1 MFRFLV
7 KVPNK
12 VGVAF
17 SGGVDSL
24 AIAHFL
30 KKGNKEVTLYHFNHL
45 CQYSADIEYKCCRLA
60 DRLRMPIVLA
70 SYHGQREKGQSLE
83 DAWRRARYRFLR
95 SCDQQIITGHHIDDA
110 VETWVWSS
118 LHGEGKLIPV
128 TSGNIIRPFLTT
140 EKSVFENH
148 CKINKLDVV
157 EDEMNKD
164 LHLMRN
170 YMRANMMQHIYHINP
185 GLRKVI
191 KKKYINMINIPE
203 LEDDS

>member
-30 KKGNKEVTLYHFNHL
+30 KKGKKDITLYHFNHG
-45 CQYSADIEYKCCRLA
+45 CQYSDDIEFKCREAAEKLS
-60 DRLRMPIVLA
+60 LPIIVGG
-70 SYHGQREKGQSLE
+70 YDGTRNKGQSLE

-95 SCDQQIITGHHIDDA
+95 SFDETIITGHHIDDA
-110 VETWVWSS
+110 TEFWIFSS
-118 LHGEGKLIPV
+118 LHGEGKLTPIV
-128 TSGNIIRPFLTT
+128 SGNIIRPFLTT
-140 EKSVFENH
+140 EKSTFINH
-148 CKINKLDVV
+148 CKNNKLEVV

-164 LHLMRN
+164 MHLMRN
-170 YMRANMMQHIYHINP
+170 YMRANMMEHIYHINP
-185 GLRKVI
+185 GIRTVI
-191 KKKYINMINIPE
+191 RKKYEKLLTTSN
-203 LEDDS
+203 D